1 MRGPKARAT
10 ILGYFVGRQHM
21 TSFYQI
27 PGEGASAPLA
37 LSPLRAPMVLALIII
52 GLKGRLTWRQKMHK
66 LSLAHPPPATA
77 RRSMVKLFTARGLD
91 LEKLLRMP
99 ITLRVLFLGERIGVV
114 RALFTSGAVDLAG
127 VGPMRL
133 PLSHCYFNRRMDC
146 Q

>member
-1 MRGPKARAT
+1 
-10 ILGYFVGRQHM
+10 
-21 TSFYQI
+21 
-27 PGEGASAPLA
+27 
-37 LSPLRAPMVLALIII
+37 MVLALIII
-52 GLKGRLTWRQKMHK
+52 GLKWRLTWRQKMHK